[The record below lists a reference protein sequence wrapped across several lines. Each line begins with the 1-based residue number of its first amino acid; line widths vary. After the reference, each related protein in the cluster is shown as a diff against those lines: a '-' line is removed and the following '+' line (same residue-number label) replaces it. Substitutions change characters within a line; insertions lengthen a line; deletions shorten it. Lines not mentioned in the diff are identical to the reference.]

1 MHFFRSTESKLRAR
15 LIGAL
20 AVGLGIGPL
29 PSAEPTNAI
38 APATPAV
45 TNTVTNTV
53 TSPATNSV
61 KQAEAVRPAVLGRD
75 FNAYQLV
82 AQRNIFNPN
91 RTRRSGRSGGDAE
104 KPAPR
109 IEVIALSGT
118 MSYPRGTF
126 AFFDSS
132 SSEFKK
138 ALQSGGMIAGYTVKE
153 IKQDHVTLEK
163 ESAALE
169 LKVGQQLKREAEGA
183 WEVTSGS
190 SFTSS
195 PSNGSSGGTTSSS
208 SGSGEG
214 PSEVLKRL
222 LEQRKK
228 ENNP

>member
-45 TNTVTNTV
+45 TNTVT
-53 TSPATNSV
+53 SPATNSV

-75 FNAYQLV
+75 FSAYQLV

-118 MSYPRGTF
+118 MSYPRGN
-126 AFFDSS
+126 AQGYAY
-132 SSEFKK
+132 EPWHWCFKPGF
-138 ALQSGGMIAGYTVKE
+138 QPETGR
-153 IKQDHVTLEK
+153 D
-163 ESAALE
+163 
-169 LKVGQQLKREAEGA
+169 
-183 WEVTSGS
+183 
-190 SFTSS
+190 
-195 PSNGSSGGTTSSS
+195 
-208 SGSGEG
+208 
-214 PSEVLKRL
+214 
-222 LEQRKK
+222 
-228 ENNP
+228 